1 MWKLTKDEKELVEKV
16 KKDARNASVP
26 LDDSRIVVR
35 EGKIIFLYTRKDTG
49 GRIYEMDIG
58 SRT

>member
-49 GRIYEMDIG
+49 GRIYEMEIG
-58 SRT
+58 NRM